1 MGAVAALLLAAS
13 LAPATAQSGVQV
25 GVLECR
31 GSGSISFVIGS
42 VHELTCLF
50 SGAESVHPYHGIVQK
65 VGLDLGVTDRSAL
78 RWAVFAPTRDIGP
91 GDLAGNYGGVTAGAA
106 VGVGGNANVMV
117 GGSNSSI
124 ALQPLS
130 MEGQTGL
137 NLAVGV
143 EALELRLAPSLALGP
158 NPLAFGGC
166 DPSKGVGAMLKMLQ
180 N

>member
-1 MGAVAALLLAAS
+1 MQRSSCTSALAALMFAAS
-13 LAPATAQSGVQV
+13 LGPAAAQSGVQV

-42 VHELTCLF
+42 VHEFTCLF
-50 SGAESVHPYHGIVQK
+50 SGAGPVQPYHGLVQK
-65 VGLDLGVTDRSAL
+65 VGLDLGVTDRSVL
-78 RWAVFAPTRDIGP
+78 GWAVFAPTRDIGP

-106 VGVGGNANVMV
+106 VGVGGNANVLI

-130 MEGQTGL
+130 LQGQTGL

-143 EALELRLAPSLALGP
+143 AALELRYGP
-158 NPLAFGGC
+158 
-166 DPSKGVGAMLKMLQ
+166 
-180 N
+180 